1 MPNHKTPRP
10 ARSAVKAPTA
20 SAVVSAPAVK
30 PAARRAAAAPASA
43 QSHAPAAAGGEPRP
57 AGGMTPAERT
67 VFLHA
72 WQRELSQR
80 SDPHTASA
88 QSHAAAV
95 AARTVLADRWAV
107 TQAADARRQGRR
119 RVHYLSME
127 FLMGRALRNAMA
139 ALRID
144 HHLSEWLGPQAPTL
158 GELVEHEPD
167 AALGNG
173 GLGRLAACFLDSF
186 ATRAL
191 PSFGYGLRYEHG
203 MFMQVI
209 QDGRQIE
216 QPDEWL
222 RHGSPWELMRS
233 ELRYCVGFGGM
244 VQTSGRHRRWAPG
257 ETLIAQAYDFIVPGH
272 GTTHV
277 STLRQWNA
285 QASRPIDFEAFSRG
299 EHAASARHLHDA
311 DALNW
316 VLYPDDSTP
325 AGRELRLRQEFFLV
339 SASLQDMLARHQR
352 ERGSLQDFGRL
363 NAVHLNDTHPALV
376 PAELM
381 RLLIDEHG
389 LEWDEAWAV
398 TREAVSYTNHTL
410 MPEALE
416 SWSLPLFERML
427 PRHLEIVY
435 EINARFLAEVRQHY
449 PGDDARVAR
458 MSLIDEHAE
467 RRVRMGALAVVASR
481 RVNGVSALHSALMV
495 QTLFR
500 DFAQMWPDRF
510 LNITN
515 GVTPRRWLQQ
525 ANPGLSALL
534 DRQIG
539 DGWRHDLTGL
549 AALTK
554 KAGGKRLGQEF
565 LRVKRDA
572 KERLATHIRRELGF
586 SVDPSS
592 LFDVQ
597 IKRIHEYKRQLLNLL
612 HVVARWQ
619 AIVADPSA
627 PWQPRTVIF
636 AGKAASAYV
645 AAKEVIR
652 LIHDVARVVNS
663 DPRVGDRLKVAFLPN
678 YGVSL
683 AEIIIPAADLSE
695 QISTAGTEASGTGNM
710 KFALNG
716 ACTIGTWDGANIEM
730 AQAIGESELFIF
742 GLRAEQVA
750 QMKAQGW
757 EPRAF
762 VDADPALAAVLKAIG
777 EGDFSYHE
785 PDRYRGLVQDL
796 LRRDPYFLC
805 ADFPSYVAAQREVD
819 ALYAQPAAWAE
830 RALRNIAG
838 MGRFSVDRTIAEYEE
853 KVWGCPGPDGKA

>member
-1 MPNHKTPRP
+1 MKTSSSRNG
-10 ARSAVKAPTA
+10 RS
-20 SAVVSAPAVK
+20 
-30 PAARRAAAAPASA
+30 AAAPS
-43 QSHAPAAAGGEPRP
+43 AAAGTAGRSKTAAAGRP
-57 AGGMTPAERT
+57 GSGMTVNERT
-67 VFLHA
+67 EFVRT
-72 WQRELSQR
+72 WRRELSQR
-80 SDPHTASA
+80 SDATSASA
-88 QSHAAAV
+88 RSSAAAA
-95 AARTVLADRWAV
+95 AARTVLADRWAL
-107 TQAADARRQGRR
+107 TQAADARRADRR

-127 FLMGRALRNAMA
+127 FLMGRAMHNALA
-139 ALRID
+139 ALKVD
-144 HHLSEWLGPQAPTL
+144 EHLPELLGPGAPSLT
-158 GELVEHEPD
+158 ELVEHEPD

-186 ATRAL
+186 ATLGL

-209 QDGRQIE
+209 QDGRQVE

-222 RHGSPWELMRS
+222 RHGSPWELMRP

-244 VQTSGRHRRWAPG
+244 VHSSGGHRRWEPG

-285 QASRPIDFEAFSRG
+285 QASRPIDLATFSRG
-299 EHAASARHLHDA
+299 EHAASAQHLYSA

-339 SASLQDMLARHQR
+339 SASLQDMLARHLR
-352 ERGSLQDFGRL
+352 EGHDLASFGRL

-376 PAELM
+376 PAELL
-381 RLLIDEHG
+381 RLLMDEHG
-389 LEWDEAWAV
+389 LDWNDAWAV
-398 TREAVSYTNHTL
+398 VRQAVSYTNHTL

-416 SWSLPLFERML
+416 CWSLPLFERML

-435 EINARFLAEVRQHY
+435 EINARFLAEVRTRF
-449 PGDDARVAR
+449 PGDEGRVAR
-458 MSLIDEHAE
+458 MSLIEESGE
-467 RRVRMGALAVVASR
+467 RRLRMASLAVVASH
-481 RVNGVSALHSALMV
+481 RVNGVSALHSELMV

-500 DFAQMWPDRF
+500 DFAELWPERF

-525 ANPGLSALL
+525 ANPALSALL

-539 DGWRHDLTGL
+539 EGWRSDLSGASGL
-549 AALTK
+549 KALAR
-554 KAGGKRLGQEF
+554 KAGGKKIGQEF
-565 LRVKRDA
+565 LQA
-572 KERLATHIRRELGF
+572 KQAAKDRLAHYIRREIGLA
-586 SVDPSS
+586 VDPAS

-597 IKRIHEYKRQLLNLL
+597 IKRIHEYKRQLLNVL
-612 HVVARWQ
+612 HVIARWQ
-619 AIVADPSA
+619 AIVANPQA
-627 PWQPRTVIF
+627 TWQPRTVIF

-645 AAKEVIR
+645 AAKQVIQ

-683 AEIIIPAADLSE
+683 AQVIIPAADLSE

-730 AQAIGESELFIF
+730 AQAMGEEHMFVF

-750 QMKAQGW
+750 RLKALGYD
-757 EPRAF
+757 PRLYVEENLQLRA
-762 VDADPALAAVLKAIG
+762 VLDALASGV
-777 EGDFSYHE
+777 FSHHE
-785 PDRYRGLVQDL
+785 PERYRGLVNHL
-796 LRRDPYFLC
+796 LQRDPYFLM
-805 ADFPSYVAAQREVD
+805 ADFGSYVRTQLEVD
-819 ALYAQPAAWAE
+819 ALFANRPAWAE

-838 MGRFSVDRTIAEYEE
+838 MGPFSVDRTIGQYIER
-853 KVWGCPGPDGKA
+853 VWAPPAR